1 MEEAIAKRAA
11 AKGGATPRSSS
22 PAPGGK
28 MCTSFAKNGYCYY
41 AFDCNYVH
49 PGHEEAQKRHKELK
63 AKAAKQKAAA
73 AGGEAPKGAA
83 PKAKG
88 KGE

>member
-11 AKGGATPRSSS
+11 AGGATPRSGS

-28 MCTSFAKNGYCYY
+28 MCTSFAKNGCCYY
-41 AFDCNYVH
+41 AFDCNFVH

-63 AKAAKQKAAA
+63 AKAAKAKAAA
-73 AGGEAPKGAA
+73 AGGENPKGA
-83 PKAKG
+83 PKAKA
-88 KGE
+88 KGD